1 MVSNTAPAARTA
13 SYVVVI
19 DGHTAAEST
28 WTLGRTFATRAAA
41 IAACDQANAEAAA
54 LAITNHRWHVEAV

>member
-1 MVSNTAPAARTA
+1 MASTTAAAHTA
-13 SYVVVI
+13 SYTVVI

-28 WTLGRTFATRAAA
+28 WTLGVRFATRAAA

-54 LAITNHRWHVEAV
+54 LAVTSHRWHVEAV